1 MVVPPIQPINV
12 QGNQYQAVQTN
23 NLQSE
28 PQSYQSVC
36 TSSLAIYALAAAYKP
51 FCDSFVVSRTD
62 SSLPML
68 QSSLI
73 ATYPNYLSNG
83 KLTSAFKQ
91 YQTYADI
98 LTYQLLYETIY
109 GTFNAIIDIN
119 PYTEDLKLKSLSVV
133 SFPIMEIDLDHCKEK
148 DGTGKNCKLC
158 QEGYRNFM
166 GRCRANDP
174 ACLQYI
180 TD

>member
-1 MVVPPIQPINV
+1 
-12 QGNQYQAVQTN
+12 
-23 NLQSE
+23 
-28 PQSYQSVC
+28 
-36 TSSLAIYALAAAYKP
+36 
-51 FCDSFVVSRTD
+51 
-62 SSLPML
+62 ML

-166 GRCRANDP
+166 GRCRVNDP